1 MKQILFIALTV
12 LLAPLISVA
21 ADDKGRILDQ
31 RSELEKIRDQ
41 VKQSEARLDSLR
53 QEELNTQNQV
63 SQYDEK
69 ITANRMIIG
78 RLNRTLSGL
87 QGQIASA
94 DDQLEQSKERLDRA
108 QRKYLGDIR
117 HFYMRGTQ
125 RTARPLYES
134 PIASMESNRQIVYL
148 AAVATFQSDN
158 VAEAGEY
165 LGQTLEKLDELT
177 GERKKVQSLKKDKE
191 VATALELSQK
201 ERREKA
207 LEKIR
212 RTKLAEGDRML
223 TLRQAA
229 EEMERVIARLETE
242 RRRALAERGE
252 VTEPSVFATLKG
264 SLPVPMAGKI
274 VVPFGSATDPITRLQ
289 SFSPG
294 VTIQAAPGTPVKAVG
309 AGEVAYVG
317 NLRGYGQFIII
328 NHDDQYYTTY
338 AGLASLEVTT
348 GDFVS
353 SSKVL
358 GPLDANGRLK
368 FELRKGREPL
378 DPVTWIRLDSF

>member
-1 MKQILFIALTV
+1 MRLLFITG
-12 LLAPLISVA
+12 LLLLSAAAIL
-21 ADDKGRILDQ
+21 ADDKDRILDQ
-31 RSELEKIRDQ
+31 RSELEKIREQ
-41 VKQSEARLDSLR
+41 VKRSEARLDSLK
-53 QEELNTQNQV
+53 QAEIKTQGQV

-69 ITANRMIIG
+69 ITANRKIIG
-78 RLNRTLSGL
+78 RLNSTLGGL
-87 QGQIASA
+87 QDQIASA
-94 DDQLEQSKERLDRA
+94 EQLLEASRESLSRA
-108 QRKYLGDIR
+108 QRRYLGDIR

-134 PIASMESNRQIVYL
+134 PQASMESNRQIVYL
-148 AAVATFQSDN
+148 AALADFQSEN
-158 VAEAGEY
+158 VAEAGQY
-165 LGQTLEKLDELT
+165 LSQTLDKLDELT

-201 ERREKA
+201 EKREKA

-223 TLRQAA
+223 TLKQAA

-242 RRRALAERGE
+242 RQKSLAERGE
-252 VTEPSVFATLKG
+252 SSGPSVFATLKG
-264 SLPVPMAGKI
+264 SLPAPLLGEI
-274 VVPFGSATDPITRLQ
+274 VVPFGPATDPITRLK

-294 VTIQAAPGTPVKAVG
+294 LTIKARPGSAVKAVG
-309 AGEVAYVG
+309 AGEIAYVG
-317 NLRGYGQFIII
+317 NLRGYGQFVII

-338 AGLASLEVTT
+338 AGLQELNVVT

-353 SSKVL
+353 SSTVL
-358 GPLDANGRLK
+358 GPLDEDGRLK

-378 DPVTWIRLDSF
+378 DPVTWIRIDSF